1 MEKTQENANIM
12 VAMLDKLQE
21 SGMLEEVVETEAT
34 PANLTRERLAPVH
47 PGFFNDLKRSL
58 I

>member
-12 VAMLDKLQE
+12 VAMLDKLKE

-34 PANLTRERLAPVH
+34 PA
-47 PGFFNDLKRSL
+47 
-58 I
+58 